1 MVQRCNGRSPPFG
14 DEALLSKVFYALL
27 VNAIKYTPDG
37 GHIHIMAAAAFG
49 ADGEPE
55 QVEVVV
61 RDSGIGIDPDH
72 QELIFE
78 KFYQTGQVALHSSGL
93 TKFVG
98 RGPGLGL
105 AIAKGIVE
113 AHNGRIWAVS
123 SGRDEQKLPGS
134 SFHVRLPLQDNLAA
148 TSC

>member
-1 MVQRCNGRSPPFG
+1 
-14 DEALLSKVFYALL
+14 
-27 VNAIKYTPDG
+27 
-37 GHIHIMAAAAFG
+37 MAAAAFG
-49 ADGEPE
+49 ADGEPK

-134 SFHVRLPLQDNLAA
+134 SFYVRLPLQDTLAA